1 MIVEEGDIPEDIQT
15 IPDSTNNI
23 QGNKFN
29 NNYNNL

>member
-15 IPDSTNNI
+15 MPDSATNL

-29 NNYNNL
+29 NN